1 MSNKVIIRIVV
12 FGTLA
17 ILSIIAAQTWWVTNI
32 WSLKDQEFHEKVN
45 IALLNVAKEFEKI
58 GRNLPEYDLINQVN
72 SNFYVVNVN
81 DNINANN
88 LEFFL
93 RREMEEVG
101 LTEEFQYGIYNCTN
115 QNMVWGELIT
125 YQPDTDTTNIKR
137 EGLPVYDD
145 ENFEYYFGV
154 TFPNRSNWIVS
165 NIRPTLFLT
174 FILLMTTLFFLYS
187 MFVILR
193 QKRLSEMQKDF
204 INNMTHEFKTP
215 ISTIRISADTFLNN
229 PKIKEDARLSQ
240 YAKIIKEQNARL
252 NNQVEKV
259 LQIARIEQDNF
270 RLNKEEIDLQPFL
283 ESVATANKLTV
294 ESLGGSLNT
303 VMDIEGVTVTADKL
317 HFNNILHN
325 LLDNSI
331 KYCDEI
337 PEITFSAKTVNKSV
351 IIEIQDKGIGITQEQ
366 QAKIFN
372 KFYRVPTGN
381 VHNVKG
387 FGLGLFYVKNIC
399 RSHGWKVNLKSQEG
413 KGTTLQIEIPQQN
426 R

>member
-1 MSNKVIIRIVV
+1 MSNNIVIRIVV

-32 WSLKDQEFHEKVN
+32 WDLKEEEFHEKVN
-45 IALLNVAKEFEKI
+45 IALLNVAGEFEKL
-58 GRNLPEYDLINQVN
+58 GRNLPEYDLINQV
-72 SNFYVVNVN
+72 SPNFYVVNVN
-81 DNINANN
+81 DNINASN
-88 LEFFL
+88 LEYFL
-93 RREMEEVG
+93 RSEMETVG

-115 QNMVWGELIT
+115 KNMVWGELIT
-125 YQPDTDTTNIKR
+125 YQPNADTTNVKR

-154 TFPNRSNWIVS
+154 TFPNRGNWIL
-165 NIRPTLFLT
+165 NNMRPTLFLT
-174 FILLMTTLFFLYS
+174 FILLITSLFFMYS

-193 QKRLSEMQKDF
+193 QQRLSEMQKDF

-229 PKIKEDARLSQ
+229 QKIKDDPRLSQ
-240 YAKIIKEQNARL
+240 YARIIKDQNTRL

-270 RLNKEEIDLQPFL
+270 KLNLEEIALQPFL
-283 ESVATANKLTV
+283 IKILNGNKLNI
-294 ESLGGSLNT
+294 EALGGTLSTDLNT
-303 VMDIEGVTVTADKL
+303 PDAIVKADRL

-325 LLDNSI
+325 LIDNAT
-331 KYCDEI
+331 KYSKEQPDVQV
-337 PEITFSAKTVNKSV
+337 KTYTKGRK
-351 IIEIQDKGIGITQEQ
+351 IHIEIKDTGIGISKEE
-366 QAKIFN
+366 QAKIFK

-381 VHNVKG
+381 IHNVKG

-399 RSHGWKVNLKSQEG
+399 KSHNWKLELESEEG
-413 KGTTLQIEIPQQN
+413 VGTTIRIIL
-426 R
+426 

>member
-1 MSNKVIIRIVV
+1 MSNNIVIRIVV

-32 WSLKDQEFHEKVN
+32 WDLKEEEFHEKVN
-45 IALLNVAKEFEKI
+45 IALLNVAGEFEKL
-58 GRNLPEYDLINQVN
+58 GRNLPEYDLINQV
-72 SNFYVVNVN
+72 SPNFYVVNVN
-81 DNINANN
+81 DNINASN
-88 LEFFL
+88 LEYFL
-93 RREMEEVG
+93 RSEMETVG

-115 QNMVWGELIT
+115 KNMVWGELIT
-125 YQPDTDTTNIKR
+125 YQANADTSNVKR

-154 TFPNRSNWIVS
+154 TFPNRGNWIL
-165 NIRPTLFLT
+165 NNMRPTIFLT
-174 FILLMTTLFFLYS
+174 FILLITSLFFMYS

-215 ISTIRISADTFLNN
+215 ISTIKISADTFLKH
-229 PKIKEDARLSQ
+229 PKIKDDPRLTQ
-240 YAKIIKEQNARL
+240 YARIIKDQNTRL

-270 RLNKEEIDLQPFL
+270 KLNKEEIVLQAFL
-283 ESVATANKLTV
+283 HEILHGTRLNIEA
-294 ESLGGSLNT
+294 LGGTISTDLNT
-303 VMDIEGVTVTADKL
+303 PDTIIKADRL
-317 HFNNILHN
+317 HLNNILHN
-325 LLDNSI
+325 LLDNATKYSKEKPDIQVRTYKKGRKIHLEI
-331 KYCDEI
+331 KD
-337 PEITFSAKTVNKSV
+337 A
-351 IIEIQDKGIGITQEQ
+351 GIGISKEE
-366 QAKIFN
+366 QAKIFK

-399 RSHGWKVNLKSQEG
+399 RSHGWKVELESEEG
-413 KGTTLQIEIPQQN
+413 SGTTIRIVM
-426 R
+426 

>member
-1 MSNKVIIRIVV
+1 MNNKTIIRLVL

-17 ILSIIAAQTWWVTNI
+17 IMSIIAAQTWWVTNI
-32 WSLKDQEFHEKVN
+32 WNLKETEFHEKVN
-45 IALLNVAKEFEKI
+45 IALLNVAGEFQKL
-58 GRNLPEYDLINQVN
+58 GRNLPEYDLINQVAPN
-72 SNFYVVNVN
+72 YYVVNVN
-81 DNINANN
+81 DNINAGN

-93 RREMEEVG
+93 RREMETVG

-125 YQPDTDTTNIKR
+125 YQSDTDTTNIKR

-154 TFPNRSNWIVS
+154 TFPNRGNWILK
-165 NIRPTLFLT
+165 NMRPTLFLT
-174 FILLMTTLFFLYS
+174 FILLITSLFFMYS

-229 PKIKEDARLSQ
+229 EKIKDDPRLMQ
-240 YAKIIKEQNARL
+240 YARIIKEQNTRL
-252 NNQVEKV
+252 DNQVEKV

-270 RLNKEEIDLQPFL
+270 KLNKEKIRLQPFL
-283 ESVATANKLTV
+283 ENMLGSIRLNV
-294 ESLGGSLNT
+294 ENLGGTLHT
-303 VMDIEGVTVTADKL
+303 DLKTPEVTIFADKL
-317 HFNNILHN
+317 HLSNILHN
-325 LLDNSI
+325 LLDNAV
-331 KYCDEI
+331 KYRKEI
-337 PEITFSAKTVNKSV
+337 PEIKVLTFQTGKKVTLR
-351 IIEIQDKGIGITQEQ
+351 IEDKGIGIAKEEQ
-366 QAKIFN
+366 DKIFN

-399 RSHGWKVNLKSQEG
+399 RAHGWKIDMESEKGEG
-413 KGTTLQIEIPQQN
+413 TRIELEL
-426 R
+426 RVES

>member
-1 MSNKVIIRIVV
+1 MNNKSIIRITV

-32 WSLKDQEFHEKVN
+32 WNLKETEFHEKVN
-45 IALLNVAKEFEKI
+45 IALLNVAGEFEKL
-58 GRNLPEYDLINQVN
+58 GRNLPEYDLINQV
-72 SNFYVVNVN
+72 STNFYVVNVN

-88 LEFFL
+88 LEYFL
-93 RREMEEVG
+93 RREMEKVG

-125 YQPDTDTTNIKR
+125 YQPDTDTTNVKR

-154 TFPNRSNWIVS
+154 TFPNRGNWILS
-165 NIRPTLFLT
+165 NMRPTLFLT
-174 FILLMTTLFFLYS
+174 FILLITSLFFLYS
-187 MFVILR
+187 MFIILR

-229 PKIKEDARLSQ
+229 PKIKEDNRLTQ
-240 YAKIIKEQNARL
+240 YARIIKEQNTRL
-252 NNQVEKV
+252 DNQVEKV

-270 RLNKEEIDLQPFL
+270 KLNSEETELQPF
-283 ESVATANKLTV
+283 V
-294 ESLGGSLNT
+294 ENILAGNRLNIETLGGILTTDLKTPHAVVN
-303 VMDIEGVTVTADKL
+303 ADRL

-325 LLDNSI
+325 LLDNAV
-331 KYCDEI
+331 KYCKKI
-337 PEITFSAKTVNKSV
+337 PEIHVSTAKVGRK
-351 IIEIQDKGIGITQEQ
+351 IHLEISDRGIGISKEEQ
-366 QAKIFN
+366 SKIFS

-399 RSHGWKVNLKSQEG
+399 RAHGWR
-413 KGTTLQIEIPQQN
+413 IEIESTIGEGTLV
-426 R
+426 RIIF

>member
-1 MSNKVIIRIVV
+1 MSNNIVIRIVV

-32 WSLKDQEFHEKVN
+32 WDLKEEEFHEKVN
-45 IALLNVAKEFEKI
+45 IALLNVAGEFEKL
-58 GRNLPEYDLINQVN
+58 GRNLPEYDLINQV
-72 SNFYVVNVN
+72 SPNFYVVNVN
-81 DNINANN
+81 DNINASN
-88 LEFFL
+88 LEYFL
-93 RREMEEVG
+93 RSEMETVG

-115 QNMVWGELIT
+115 KNMVWGELIT
-125 YQPDTDTTNIKR
+125 YQPNADTTNVKR

-154 TFPNRSNWIVS
+154 TFPNRGNWIL
-165 NIRPTLFLT
+165 NNMRPTLFLT
-174 FILLMTTLFFLYS
+174 FILLITSLFFMYS

-193 QKRLSEMQKDF
+193 QQRLSEMQKDF

-229 PKIKEDARLSQ
+229 QKIKDDPRLSQ
-240 YAKIIKEQNARL
+240 YARIIKDQNTRL

-270 RLNKEEIDLQPFL
+270 KLNLEEIALQPFL
-283 ESVATANKLTV
+283 IKILNGNKLNI
-294 ESLGGSLNT
+294 EALGGTLSTDLNT
-303 VMDIEGVTVTADKL
+303 PDAIVKADRL

-325 LLDNSI
+325 LIDNAT
-331 KYCDEI
+331 KYSKGEPDVQVR
-337 PEITFSAKTVNKSV
+337 TYTKGRKNH
-351 IIEIQDKGIGITQEQ
+351 IEIKDTGIGISKEEQ
-366 QAKIFN
+366 VKIFK

-381 VHNVKG
+381 IHNVKG

-399 RSHGWKVNLKSQEG
+399 KSHNWKLELESEEG
-413 KGTTLQIEIPQQN
+413 VGTTIRIIL
-426 R
+426 